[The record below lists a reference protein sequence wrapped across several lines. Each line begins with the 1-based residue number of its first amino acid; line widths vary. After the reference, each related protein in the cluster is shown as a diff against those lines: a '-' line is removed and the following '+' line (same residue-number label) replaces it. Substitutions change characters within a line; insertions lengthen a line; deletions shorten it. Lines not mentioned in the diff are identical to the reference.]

1 MWPFKSENRASGGF
15 TDLFVNQLL
24 AQAGGNVYADVS
36 NTAAAEL
43 VAGLWGRAF
52 ASASLSPAFP
62 GIGPDTLEA
71 IARAM
76 ILDGEYLGAIDV
88 SDGALRLLQSY
99 SWDVVG
105 GANPRTWRYS
115 LELPGP
121 SGNETRQ
128 LPPEGVVS
136 CRWATSRSAPH
147 RGCRAVSGEL
157 ADGGAPRQSRKDAG
171 SGGGCSERILFA
183 DPEGWCGHRRTPSHH
198 EDASRTNRRRR
209 DDRRRLG
216 RRKQSGTQAGLGSQE
231 VRRRPTYRVERT
243 P

>member
-15 TDLFVNQLL
+15 TDLWVNQLV

-52 ASASLSPAFP
+52 ASAAVSPPLP

-76 ILDGEYLGAIDV
+76 ILGGEYLGAIDT
-88 SDGALRLLQSY
+88 SDGAVRLLQSLL
-99 SWDVVG
+99 VG
-105 GANPRTWRYS
+105 RYWADADPQTWRYS

-128 LPPEGVVS
+128 LPAEGVVS
-136 CRWATSRSAPH
+136 CRWATAPSTPW
-147 RGCRAVSGEL
+147 RGVGPFQASSLTGALL
-157 ADGGAPRQSRKDAG
+157 ANLEKTLAAEAGAPSGYVLPTPKDG
-171 SGGGCSERILFA
+171 A
-183 DPEGWCGHRRTPSHH
+183 DTEAHSKPP
-198 EDASRTNRRRR
+198 
-209 DDRRRLG
+209 
-216 RRKQSGTQAGLGSQE
+216 
-231 VRRRPTYRVERT
+231 
-243 P
+243 